1 MSVSLNAL
9 QRAVALA
16 AVALLAGVGA
26 LAFAG
31 GDGGASSVDTG
42 PRPVPAP
49 GGGWYTALAG
59 SRGPAGDAE
68 RTTCGL
74 VLTGRSLGVSHPT
87 LPCGTKLYV
96 AYGEVEVFT
105 EVIDRRLKQQGR
117 QFELTETLARELGMQ
132 GTQQIR
138 WRFAT
143 R

>member
-1 MSVSLNAL
+1 VSLTAL

-16 AVALLAGVGA
+16 AVALLAAVGA
-26 LAFAG
+26 LALSGGLGEDGAG
-31 GDGGASSVDTG
+31 AERG

-59 SRGPAGDAE
+59 SRGPTGDAE

-87 LPCGTKLYV
+87 LPCGAKLFLS
-96 AYGEVEVFT
+96 YGELDVLT
-105 EVIDRRLKQQGR
+105 EVIDNRLKQGGR
-117 QFELTETLARELGMQ
+117 QFELTQRLASQLGIE
-132 GTQQIR
+132 GTQEIE